1 MNDKLTIFEFFA
13 EIFWAK
19 INILPLKIDKKVSKN
34 DFDNKVSG
42 VQFFEKNPLLLSV
55 DMEK

>member
-19 INILPLKIDKKVSKN
+19 INILPLKIDKKVSKK
-34 DFDNKVSG
+34 DFSK
-42 VQFFEKNPLLLSV
+42 
-55 DMEK
+55 